1 MPCLEQIPMA
11 TGETAVDR
19 REDPRDMDLS
29 GEEHVR
35 PKARKPYTITKRR
48 ERWTEEEHGRFLEAL
63 QLHGRAWRR
72 IQEHI
77 GTKTAVQIRSH
88 AQKFFT
94 KVVRESSPGSNASA
108 GAAPAIQIP
117 PPRPKRKPAH
127 PYPRKAD
134 GAAKKPAP
142 ELKRLEMTSL
152 RDRVRDEGSPTSVLA
167 SARTASRAEVS
178 GSVVAN
184 SSSASRS
191 PALSDAGSDE
201 RGDGG
206 GSLASSV
213 DREDGCASPRTRAPC
228 TKVLCDAHEV
238 SRLGSGAPVVK
249 LFGNK
254 VVVVKDLETDTP
266 PASVAEAARNGSPTN
281 GDAGASSWKPWPELT
296 CLVPRRDGFAAQPV
310 VSPPCAVFYPQAS
323 AASAQEHQQASEPL
337 DHRRA
342 QREGSSPTGSSVASS
357 AAAESRS
364 RHGPGQENA
373 SDGYAA
379 LRAAIPRP
387 TKRASSASFGGRGF
401 VPYKRCAAESEAAL
415 APGEEADGELT
426 RLCL

>member
-1 MPCLEQIPMA
+1 MPCLE
-11 TGETAVDR
+11 
-19 REDPRDMDLS
+19 
-29 GEEHVR
+29 
-35 PKARKPYTITKRR
+35 ARKPYTITKRR

-142 ELKRLEMTSL
+142 ELKRLEKTSL

-167 SARTASRAEVS
+167 SARTALRAEVS

-191 PALSDAGSDE
+191 PALSDAGSNE

-254 VVVVKDLETDTP
+254 VVVVKVKDLETDTP

-281 GDAGASSWKPWPELT
+281 GAAGASSWKPWPELT
-296 CLVPRRDGFAAQPV
+296 CLVPRRDGFAAQPI
-310 VSPPCAVFYPQAS
+310 VSPPCAVFYYPQ
-323 AASAQEHQQASEPL
+323 ASAQEHQQASEPL

-357 AAAESRS
+357 AAAES

-401 VPYKRCAAESEAAL
+401 VPYKRCAAESEAARPVALAL
-415 APGEEADGELT
+415 APGEEADGDLT